1 VRPRPDSTSPS
12 GSTSRIEVER
22 PTVVVGVVA
31 KPHGIGGEVS
41 VRNHSDNPDRW
52 TRDAVVFDR
61 EGRSYRVV
69 RVRNH
74 GRSLL
79 VSFEGVGDRD
89 AADRLR
95 GRELL
100 IPESWLPRL
109 PDGQWWPHQIEGCHV
124 VTEEGHDLGVVSEV
138 IANPA
143 NDLWVAV
150 DDSGAETLVPAL
162 ADLLVE
168 VDVTAKRIVVRAVPG
183 LTAPDG
189 PADTR

>member
-1 VRPRPDSTSPS
+1 
-12 GSTSRIEVER
+12 VER

-183 LTAPDG
+183 LTAPDE

>member
-1 VRPRPDSTSPS
+1 
-12 GSTSRIEVER
+12 
-22 PTVVVGVVA
+22 
-31 KPHGIGGEVS
+31 
-41 VRNHSDNPDRW
+41 
-52 TRDAVVFDR
+52 
-61 EGRSYRVV
+61 
-69 RVRNH
+69 
-74 GRSLL
+74 

-109 PDGQWWPHQIEGCHV
+109 PDGQWWPHQIEGCRV
-124 VTEEGHDLGVVSEV
+124 VTEEGRDLGVVGEV

-150 DDSGAETLVPAL
+150 DDSGEETLVPAL

-183 LTAPDG
+183 LTAPDE
-189 PADTR
+189 PADTG